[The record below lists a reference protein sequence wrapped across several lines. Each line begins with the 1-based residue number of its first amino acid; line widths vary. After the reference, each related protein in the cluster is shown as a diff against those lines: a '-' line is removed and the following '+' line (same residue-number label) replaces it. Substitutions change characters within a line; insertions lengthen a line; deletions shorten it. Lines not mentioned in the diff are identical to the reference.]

1 MASTPSS
8 GDPLTT
14 RGIAQ
19 YYNDYY
25 AQVGNSSLGAAGLQ
39 AYTYQI
45 TTSFT
50 TIANE
55 SELLNKQSKEDM
67 ERRYGEC

>member
-25 AQVGNSSLGAAGLQ
+25 AQVGNSSLEQQ

-50 TIANE
+50 TITNE